1 MTDLPDPPLLEI
13 RIACPDWVR
22 DEVDFDA
29 PYPAD
34 EDRMRVAI
42 DVARTNVARATGG
55 PFGAA
60 IFAGERLVA
69 VGMNLVVPLSNSV
82 LHAEIVAFMIA
93 QARLGTY
100 TLRGAGLPDH
110 ALFTSC
116 EPCAMCLGA
125 TLWAGVR
132 RVVWAAGRE
141 DANRASF
148 DEGPVFAESY
158 SYLRARGIAFGG
170 GLLRDEGREILARYR
185 DSGGMIYN
193 G

>member
-1 MTDLPDPPLLEI
+1 VPDAHLPEI
-13 RIACPDWVR
+13 RIALPDWVA
-22 DEVDFDA
+22 DAVDFDA
-29 PYPAD
+29 DRPTD
-34 EDRMRVAI
+34 EQRMRVAI
-42 DVARTNVARATGG
+42 DLARTNVLRRTGG

-60 IFAGERLVA
+60 IFADDRLVA
-69 VGMNLVVPLSNSV
+69 VGVNLVVPLSNSV
-82 LHAEIVAFMIA
+82 LHAEMVAFMMA
-93 QARLGTY
+93 QAKLGTY
-100 TLRGAGLPDH
+100 TLRADELPDH

-158 SYLRARGIAFGG
+158 AYLRARGIAFEAEV
-170 GLLRDEGREILARYR
+170 LRDEGREVLALYGE
-185 DSGGMIYN
+185 SGGAIYN

>member
-1 MTDLPDPPLLEI
+1 VPDAHLPEI
-13 RIACPDWVR
+13 RVALPDWVG
-22 DEVDFDA
+22 DAVDFGA
-29 PYPAD
+29 ACATD
-34 EDRMRVAI
+34 EQRMRVAI
-42 DVARTNVARATGG
+42 DLARTNVVRRTGG

-60 IFAGERLVA
+60 IFAGDRLVA
-69 VGMNLVVPLSNSV
+69 VGVNLVVPLSNSV
-82 LHAEIVAFMIA
+82 LHAEMVAFMMA
-93 QARLGTY
+93 QAKLGTY
-100 TLRGAGLPDH
+100 TLRADGLADH

-158 SYLRARGIAFGG
+158 TYLRERGIVFEAGV
-170 GLLRDEGREILARYR
+170 LRDEGRDALALYGE
-185 DSGGMIYN
+185 SGGAIYN